1 MCSVVT
7 YAWIFRNILE
17 EYAKKTDVDISFVD
31 FQLHNFGDR
40 GASSVE
46 SAILGGMAHLAV
58 FKGTDN
64 FFALK
69 GMYEVYEKY
78 VKGEIDGND
87 ERRYDGIG
95 YSVPAS
101 EHSVHLA
108 WLALRDIMG
117 IDDIEYV
124 VHVLEQNK
132 EFPIVSIVM
141 DTEDIFKMVD
151 KVTKSERIRRILE
164 RNNQKLV
171 IRPDSGDHR
180 EVLTK
185 ILRIIEKN
193 EWPYVENEKGY
204 KVLQNLGI
212 IYGDRINF
220 DTIRTCLDVMIE
232 NGYSVSNIV
241 FGCGG
246 FLMQSVN
253 RDTFGFSYKVS
264 EVVINGVRKAVC
276 KCPATSQ
283 FKKSLSGRVVTVW
296 NENEQRYEVVEEDK
310 MREYHK
316 DVMHVVFENGEV
328 KRKHSLS
335 DIRKRLGIC

>member
-64 FFALK
+64 FFAIK
-69 GMYEVYEKY
+69 VVHEVYGDDY
-78 VKGEIDGND
+78 SEIAF
-87 ERRYDGIG
+87 
-95 YSVPAS
+95 SVPAS
-101 EHSVHLA
+101 EHSV
-108 WLALRDIMG
+108 ALSWG
-117 IDDIEYV
+117 KEKELEYV
-124 VHVLEQNK
+124 KHVLEVNK
-132 EFPIVSIVM
+132 EYPIVSIVM
-141 DTEDIFKMVD
+141 DTYNIYRLVD
-151 KVTKSERIRRILE
+151 MVTKDKEIRRMLE
-164 RNNQKLV
+164 ENDQKLV

-193 EWPYVENEKGY
+193 KWPYVENEKGY

-276 KCPATSQ
+276 KCPVTSQ